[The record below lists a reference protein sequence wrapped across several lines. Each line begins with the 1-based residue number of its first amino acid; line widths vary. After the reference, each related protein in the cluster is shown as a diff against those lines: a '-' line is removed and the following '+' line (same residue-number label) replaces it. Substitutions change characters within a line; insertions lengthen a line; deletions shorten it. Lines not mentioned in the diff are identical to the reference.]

1 MRRIASIVALALL
14 AAPLPALA
22 QPAATDPAVEA
33 APAKRVHAPGDP
45 LEGFNRTM
53 FRIFQAVDKAVFR
66 PLALGYR
73 HIVPRPVRSGV
84 RNFFSNLGE
93 PIVFLNDV
101 LQLRPRRAVRTFGRF
116 TFNTVLGVGGLIDV
130 STHENLP
137 HHDNGFGSTLA
148 FYGVKSGPY
157 VFIPFLG
164 PTTLRDMV
172 GGIGDSMVLPNVVGT
187 PFNKTEYQIP
197 RAVLTG
203 LDQRAEADDELQAL
217 YRTAL
222 DPYATLRSV
231 YLQNRAAQIVALK
244 AHNRNAVPGGEATD
258 DPLTDPGAGTDAT
271 PPPAPAPVDAPLDPL
286 TDPAPPADTSA
297 PPARTPSLP

>member
-1 MRRIASIVALALL
+1 MKRAAALIALALL
-14 AAPLPALA
+14 AAPPAIA
-22 QPAATDPAVEA
+22 QSQEAPPAR
-33 APAKRVHAPGDP
+33 RVHAPGDP

-73 HIVPRPVRSGV
+73 HVVPRPVRSGV

-93 PIVFLNDV
+93 PIVFLNDM

-116 TFNTVLGVGGLIDV
+116 TINSVLGVGGLIDV
-130 STHENLP
+130 ATPEKLP
-137 HHDNGFGSTLA
+137 HHDNGFGSTMA

-157 VFIPFLG
+157 VFVPFLG
-164 PTTLRDMV
+164 PTTLRDMM
-172 GGIGDSMVLPNVVGT
+172 GGIGDGLVLPNVVGT
-187 PFNKTEYQIP
+187 PFDKREYQIP

-231 YLQNRAAQIVALK
+231 YLQNRAAQIQALK
-244 AHNRNAVPGGEATD
+244 AHNRDAVPGGEATD
-258 DPLTDPGAGTDAT
+258 DPLTDPGAGADAT
-271 PPPAPAPVDAPLDPL
+271 PAPADSAPKDAAPAPLDPL
-286 TDPAPPADTSA
+286 IDPAPPADAGSPPPA
-297 PPARTPSLP
+297 PPPSLP